1 MYDAFFKKLDC
12 RSKAAAL
19 FYKVTGSNG
28 WICIMECKVLFI
40 LQVNCAAL
48 SAAVPVGFFFFSSFT
63 TYNVLHVFSRFC
75 WTDNSNA
82 LMFARFFWSTCLGDT
97 RCFFDNY
104 LTA

>member
-48 SAAVPVGFFFFSSFT
+48 SAAVPVGFFFSF
-63 TYNVLHVFSRFC
+63 LHLQPITFCMCSLVFVG
-75 WTDNSNA
+75 
-82 LMFARFFWSTCLGDT
+82 LIT
-97 RCFFDNY
+97 RM
-104 LTA
+104 L